1 MKWMSIYLVG
11 YLIFMAGVFIALW
24 KLDVLEEIGPTWTGV
39 AVLLAIGIGVMIAV
53 SNSGRKENIEI
64 KSK

>member
-1 MKWMSIYLVG
+1 MKWMSIYLIG